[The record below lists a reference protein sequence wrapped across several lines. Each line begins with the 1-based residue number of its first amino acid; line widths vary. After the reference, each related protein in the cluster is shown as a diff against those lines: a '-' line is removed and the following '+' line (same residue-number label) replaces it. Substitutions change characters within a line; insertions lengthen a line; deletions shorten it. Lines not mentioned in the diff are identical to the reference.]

1 MADGASWSIRLT
13 SEALGEIEQ
22 TVALLR
28 GQDRTLAQVT
38 PADFQRPACH
48 ALACQIYDQLYGGCG
63 FILVKGL
70 PVARLGESGSAMFFW
85 GMGSLLGRPLPQNA
99 RGDRLYEIQDERSSA
114 ALVLSSKTNTALP
127 WHTDSGSGAFANA
140 VPDIFGLCA
149 IRTSLSGGTS
159 HLMSSHTLYN
169 QLLQRYPEALDR
181 LLQPFY
187 FDRSLQT
194 QADQE
199 PFARTAIFEQVDS
212 MLGMRYNR
220 QRIERGYALA
230 QAPMEDE
237 DEDAL
242 DCIDELLHEPELA
255 LRFDFEVGDALFMN
269 NRILLHNRTEFVDG
283 ATPDKKRLLYRLW
296 IQKTHDPRAQAAGDV
311 TASS

>member
-1 MADGASWSIRLT
+1 MADRARWSIRLGG
-13 SEALGEIEQ
+13 EAIREIEH
-22 TVALLR
+22 TVALLHEQ
-28 GQDRTLAQVT
+28 GKTLDQVT
-38 PADFQRPACH
+38 PADFRRPACH
-48 ALACQIYDQLYGGCG
+48 ALACQIYEQLYGGCG

-85 GMGSLLGRPLPQNA
+85 GMGSLLGRPLPQNS
-99 RGDRLYEIQDERSSA
+99 RGDRLYEIQDERSRA
-114 ALVLSSKTNTALP
+114 ELVLSSKTNTALP

-159 HLMSSHTLYN
+159 QLMSSHTLYN
-169 QLLQRYPEALDR
+169 QLLERYPAALDR
-181 LLQPFY
+181 LFQPFY

-230 QAPMEDE
+230 QVPMEDE
-237 DEDAL
+237 DEEAL
-242 DCIDELLHEPELA
+242 DCVDELLHEPELA

-296 IQKTHDPRAQAAGDV
+296 IQRTHDPRTQTAGDV
-311 TASS
+311 AAAS